1 MEPHTPTRA
10 EAWDLLQKY
19 TTNDGLLKHA
29 LSVEAVMRHMAAKMG
44 EDVQTWGI
52 IGLVHDLDYE
62 RFPDQHCRKSPEL
75 LAAAGWPEDYV
86 HAVVSHGWGLCSEVE
101 PTHVMEKVL
110 YAIDELTGLVK
121 AAALMR
127 PSRSVLDME
136 PSSVKKK
143 WKDKRFAAGVIR
155 EVIEKGAA
163 MLGAGLDDLI
173 ADTILGMRTAAKEI
187 GLEGNPGAG
196 TAGDAGASTA
206 AGTTGTAPTR

>member
-1 MEPHTPTRA
+1 MESHTPTRA
-10 EAWDLLQKY
+10 EAWDLLLKY
-19 TTNDGLLKHA
+19 NSSDALVRHA
-29 LSVEAVMRHMAAKMG
+29 LSVEAVMRHMAAKMN
-44 EDVQTWGI
+44 EDVEKWGI
-52 IGLVHDLDYE
+52 VGLVHDLDYE
-62 RFPDQHCRKSPEL
+62 QFPDQHCRKSPEL
-75 LAAAGWPEDYV
+75 LAAAGWPEEYV

-143 WKDKRFAAGVIR
+143 WKDKRFAAGVNR

-163 MLGAGLDDLI
+163 MLGAGLDSLI

-196 TAGDAGASTA
+196 A
-206 AGTTGTAPTR
+206 AGTTGAAPAS

>member
-1 MEPHTPTRA
+1 METHVPTRA
-10 EAWDLLQKY
+10 EAWDLLLKHN
-19 TTNDGLLKHA
+19 TNDGLIRHA
-29 LSVEAVMRHMAAKMG
+29 LSVEAVMRHMAGKMG
-44 EDVQTWGI
+44 EDVERWGVV
-52 IGLVHDLDYE
+52 GLVHDLDYE
-62 RFPDQHCRKSPEL
+62 QFPEQHCRKSPEL
-75 LAAAGWPEDYV
+75 LAAAGWPEEYI

-110 YAIDELTGLVK
+110 YAVDELTGLVK

-127 PSRSVLDME
+127 PSRSVLDIE

-143 WKDKRFAAGVIR
+143 WKDRKFAAGVNR

-163 MLGAGLDDLI
+163 MLGVDLDSLV

-196 TAGDAGASTA
+196 AAGA
-206 AGTTGTAPTR
+206 APAT

>member
-10 EAWDLLQKY
+10 EAWELLLQHN
-19 TTNDGLLKHA
+19 TNDALIRHA
-29 LSVEAVMRHMAAKMG
+29 LSVEAVMRHIAGKKG
-44 EDVQTWGI
+44 EDVEKWGI
-52 IGLVHDLDYE
+52 VGLVHDLDYE

-75 LAAAGWPEDYV
+75 LAAAGWPEEYIR
-86 HAVVSHGWGLCSEVE
+86 AVVSHGWGLCSDVE

-143 WKDKRFAAGVIR
+143 WKDKRFAAGVNR

-163 MLGAGLDDLI
+163 MLGADLESLI
-173 ADTILGMRTAAKEI
+173 ADAIAGMRTAAREI

-196 TAGDAGASTA
+196 AAGA
-206 AGTTGTAPTR
+206 APAS